1 MQSRENGQKPQ
12 FWLFLTISKSN
23 ISKLQIFMKIK
34 VLSHFSTNFS
44 SKTKKVVSANFEKNI
59 KVSDFGLIWR
69 RFSEYHQ
76 IKKFFSKIRLSLSY
90 HYSPLTTCKK
100 SEKS

>member
-1 MQSRENGQKPQ
+1 MQSRQNGQKPQ

-23 ISKLQIFMKIK
+23 IPKLQTVLKNK
-34 VLSHFSTNFS
+34 VHSHFSTNFS

-69 RFSEYHQ
+69 RFSEYLQ
-76 IKKFFSKIRLSLSY
+76 IKIFFQKFGRHFSTIIV
-90 HYSPLTTCKK
+90 P
-100 SEKS
+100 

>member
-1 MQSRENGQKPQ
+1 MMQSRQNVQKPQ

-23 ISKLQIFMKIK
+23 IPKFQIVLKNK
-34 VLSHFSTNFS
+34 VHSHFSTNFS

-69 RFSEYHQ
+69 RFFEYLQ
-76 IKKFFSKIRLSLSY
+76 INFFFQKFGCHFSTIIV
-90 HYSPLTTCKK
+90 P
-100 SEKS
+100 